1 MILLNWN
8 NLDTMRIVLYIFSFF
23 LISACRGSHT
33 GTACSTGDKKVFDLE
48 FFYSTPCSEISPNS
62 VSGDTLFKY
71 ALDFPADT
79 AVRTLVY
86 VGSGDCSVCIAA
98 MLDFLKTYSEL
109 KNDISLFLLLKAESR
124 ELLDYYISTDS
135 ADFCKDNISRIKNLK
150 VILAQPEIKVDDGM
164 YLLAGD
170 KIVRYSAWKI

>member
-48 FFYSTPCSEISPNS
+48 FFYSSPGSKISPNS

-71 ALDFPADT
+71 ELDFPADT

-135 ADFCKDNISRIKNLK
+135 ADFCKDNI
-150 VILAQPEIKVDDGM
+150 
-164 YLLAGD
+164 
-170 KIVRYSAWKI
+170 

>member
-23 LISACRGSHT
+23 LNTACRVSNQGAVGSI
-33 GTACSTGDKKVFDLE
+33 GDKKVFDLE
-48 FFYSTPCSEISPNS
+48 FFYPTPGSEISPNS
-62 VSGDTLFKY
+62 VSGDTWFKY

-98 MLDFLKTYSEL
+98 MLDFLKTYSEV